1 MIRAACASVNNLG
14 ILSQAYM
21 VELGLGLTD
30 AKMCTSVPIFN
41 QTYSQK

>member
-30 AKMCTSVPIFN
+30 AKMWTSVPIF
-41 QTYSQK
+41 